1 EPIVER
7 RAVRVSFGGVAVDL
21 PAGAFLQATRDG
33 EAALTAAVL
42 DAVADAPR
50 VADLFSGCGTF
61 TFPLARRPGVA
72 ATVHAVDGI
81 EPAIAALTRAARRNG
96 LGRVDAAV
104 RDLARR
110 PLGPDEL
117 RRFDAVVFDPP
128 RAGAKEQADALAR
141 STVP

>member
-1 EPIVER
+1 TDSGIDATLETAIGLGARGRERLAAFADAHDLARLSRRHPNVRGAEPIVER

-72 ATVHAVDGI
+72 
-81 EPAIAALTRAARRNG
+81 
-96 LGRVDAAV
+96 
-104 RDLARR
+104 
-110 PLGPDEL
+110 
-117 RRFDAVVFDPP
+117 
-128 RAGAKEQADALAR
+128 
-141 STVP
+141 